1 MPVTRTNIDWLKK
14 KVFTKLPTLPCV
26 SSFTITCAYIWSCIA
41 KARNDELEVFVIPI
55 DCKARLDPPIP
66 EAYFGNCLWACPI
79 AAKTDH
85 LTEKEGFITAARL
98 IGENLHKML
107 TDKDGIVKE
116 KEPFEDLNLDRMP
129 TTIIGISGTPKIKLY
144 ELDFGWGKPKKI
156 EKVSIDYS
164 GSISIDACKESYED
178 MEIGVCLTDDEM
190 QAFVRVFN
198 EGLA

>member
-1 MPVTRTNIDWLKK
+1 M
-14 KVFTKLPTLPCV
+14 
-26 SSFTITCAYIWSCIA
+26 CII
-41 KARNDELEVFVIPI
+41 FH

-66 EAYFGNCLWACPI
+66 EAYFGNCLWVCLI

-85 LTEKEGFITAARL
+85 LTEKEGFVTAARL
-98 IGENLHKML
+98 IGENLHKLL
-107 TDKDGIVKE
+107 TDKDGILKE
-116 KEPFEDLNLDRMP
+116 KEPIDDLNIDRMP
-129 TTIIGISGTPKIKLY
+129 TTIIGISGPPKIKLY

-164 GSISIDACKESYED
+164 GSISIDACRESYED

-198 EGLA
+198 EG